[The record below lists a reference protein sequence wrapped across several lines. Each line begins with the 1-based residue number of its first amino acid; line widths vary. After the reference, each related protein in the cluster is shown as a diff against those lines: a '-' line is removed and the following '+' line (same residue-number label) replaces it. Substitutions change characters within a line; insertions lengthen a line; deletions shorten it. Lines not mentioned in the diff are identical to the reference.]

1 MKNGLKTLLIGG
13 VGIAT
18 LAVGGVGTAI
28 ADNEVSLNVD
38 GQQKTV
44 HHFGGT
50 IVDML
55 DKQGIQLGDHDQVI
69 PDASQKLHDGENVTV
84 RFGRQITVT
93 FNGQTHT
100 LWTTSTNLA
109 EILAQLGVSDDAKLS
124 VDRSMN
130 IGREGLTFTAVTPR
144 HVKVIADGRTVEV
157 SSTDPTVGGLLKGL
171 GIEVGGDDV
180 TSAPLESLPVEG
192 MTLTVQRGHVDEK
205 TVDEPIDYDTV
216 RQEDPSIP
224 SGTTKVKTAG
234 VEGARTVTYRIKTLD
249 GKEAQRDVLSQ
260 TVHKQPVSKVVLV
273 GTGQAA
279 SGGATDTANS
289 GIWDRIAQ
297 CESGGNWSINTGNG
311 YYGGLQFAAS
321 TWAAYGGTAY
331 APTANLATR
340 DQQITIA
347 NKVYAAS
354 GLSAW
359 GCS

>member
-234 VEGARTVTYRIKTLD
+234 VEGTRTVTYRIKTLD

-311 YYGGLQFAAS
+311 YYGG
-321 TWAAYGGTAY
+321 TAY